1 MTYPETLNTKV
12 AVNKLSFP
20 LITQMV
26 YFHARFDSYGLLQS
40 GYGDEHFLER
50 LYIQVNDKVLS
61 IRRVNLAGSQHI
73 FCRKLAYLSNAY
85 SYAHFQ

>member
-1 MTYPETLNTKV
+1 MTSPETLNTKV

-26 YFHARFDSYGLLQS
+26 YFHAQFDSYGLLQS

-61 IRRVNLAGSQHI
+61 IRRVNLAGVSTQI
-73 FCRKLAYLSNAY
+73 L
-85 SYAHFQ
+85 